1 MKPVESRDYS
11 RDLIRVLTE
20 LETLHQS
27 LAELIDRKIDRM
39 RSGDVTEINA
49 CTAREQELVGRI
61 GEQEGL
67 RRVLTDRIA
76 RSFGMSPQKARRMTA
91 SQLAE
96 RMAQPWAS
104 ELLAVAERLQRLTTR
119 IENRNRMAGR
129 LSGAILEH
137 MDAVLSAM
145 TAPRPAT
152 GAYGRQGVRLSAGP
166 TRLFETVG

>member
-1 MKPVESRDYS
+1 MKPVESRDFS
-11 RDLIRVLTE
+11 RDLIRVLSG
-20 LETLHQS
+20 LEALHQG
-27 LAELIDRKIDRM
+27 LAELIDQKIDRM
-39 RSGDVTEINA
+39 RAGNVAEINA
-49 CTAREQELVGRI
+49 CTTREQELVGRI

-104 ELLAVAERLQRLTTR
+104 ELLALAGRLQRLTAR

-137 MDAVLSAM
+137 MDVVLSAM
-145 TAPRPAT
+145 TAPGPAS
-152 GAYGRQGVRLSAGP
+152 GAYGRRGACLPAGP